1 MTASA
6 DSIPL
11 IDSELSHY
19 IIFGCS
25 IFAILWGGL
34 NALWVSQVELDAE
47 NIRPNT
53 SEEDKEDPD
62 FEDMPW
68 DAEGCKQR
76 MLEVNEFV
84 KDGAITFLNK
94 EYCYL
99 SIFITFFA
107 ALVCCVVDVPWEV
120 SETSVAFPFT
130 MVAFIVGAFT
140 SMMAGYIGMKIATVA
155 NVKTTYLCCT
165 SDDEGFKVAY
175 RGGQVLGFVLVG
187 LALLILEVLILCYK
201 PYIVGDGKSG
211 DASAESNVV
220 FLFEMI
226 SGYGLGGS
234 TVALFGRVGGGIYTK
249 AADVGADL
257 AGKVGNNIP
266 EDSHLNP
273 GTIADNVGDN
283 VGDIAGMGADLFG
296 SLAESTCA
304 CLIVSATSANIIST
318 PEAIYFPLIVTSA
331 GIVASFITQ
340 FFAFVEGDPKAKLTW
355 QLIISTVLMTAS
367 VWPCTWVLPDDLGI
381 TFAGETTS
389 TTPMQAYGCIILG
402 LWSGLLI
409 GLSTEYFTSNE
420 YAPTLELVEAC
431 RYDAAPNII
440 KGLALGYMSNV
451 LPIFCLAITV
461 LMSFSW
467 AAMYGVALAA
477 IGMLG
482 CLPIALSVDGYGPVS
497 DNAGGIAE
505 MSNLDADIR
514 KRTDYLDAAGNT
526 TAAIGKG
533 FAIGSACLVGLALF
547 GAFVTRVAETL
558 GDANVFNVN
567 ILEPFTF
574 AGLLVGAML
583 PYWFSALTMSAV
595 GDAAQD
601 MIAEIMDQVPKIQSN
616 NAAKKNEEEPPYPG
630 YPNHEKCIAI
640 STEASLKKMIYPGC
654 LVIIS
659 PLLFG
664 WLFGYQATNGILA
677 GGIVSG
683 IQIAFSASN
692 SGGAWDN
699 CKKYV
704 EAGKM
709 VRELKDENNNP
720 TGETEIVMKKSKEH
734 VAAVVGDTVGDPL
747 KDTSGPSINILI
759 KLSAIC
765 SLVFGSAIAKNGGLI
780 AGGAN

>member
-1 MTASA
+1 M
-6 DSIPL
+6 
-11 IDSELSHY
+11 
-19 IIFGCS
+19 
-25 IFAILWGGL
+25 
-34 NALWVSQVELDAE
+34 
-47 NIRPNT
+47 
-53 SEEDKEDPD
+53 
-62 FEDMPW
+62 
-68 DAEGCKQR
+68 
-76 MLEVNEFV
+76 
-84 KDGAITFLNK
+84 
-94 EYCYL
+94 
-99 SIFITFFA
+99 SIFIVFFS
-107 ALVCCVVDVPWEV
+107 ALVLCVVDVPWEV
-120 SETSVAFPFT
+120 NEHSVAFPFT
-130 MVAFIVGAFT
+130 MFAFIVGAVT
-140 SMMAGYIGMKIATVA
+140 SMLAGYIGMKIATA
-155 NVKTTYLCCT
+155 CNYKTTYLCNIDI
-165 SDDEGFKVAY
+165 DDGFKVAY

-187 LALLILEVLILCYK
+187 LALLILEILILSYK
-201 PYIVGDGKSG
+201 PFIVGDGKVG
-211 DASAESNVV
+211 DGAVANHKVV
-220 FLFEMI
+220 LLFEMI

-257 AGKVGNNIP
+257 AGKVGEQIP
-266 EDSHLNP
+266 EDSPLNP

-304 CLIVSATSANIIST
+304 ALIVSATSVNIIST

-331 GIVASFITQ
+331 GIVVSFITQ
-340 FFAFVEGDPKAKLTW
+340 FFAYVDGDVKTKLTL
-355 QLIISTVLMTAS
+355 QLVISTVLMSA
-367 VWPCTWVLPDDLGI
+367 VVYPCTFILPDDAAI
-381 TFAGETTS
+381 TFAGITYNTS
-389 TTPMQAYGCIILG
+389 PIECYGCIMMG

-409 GLSTEYFTSNE
+409 GLATEYFTSND
-420 YAPTLELVEAC
+420 YAPVRELTDAC
-431 RYDAAPNII
+431 HFDPATNII

-451 LPIFCLAITV
+451 IPIFCLALTV
-461 LMSFSW
+461 LMSFQW

-482 CLPIALSVDGYGPVS
+482 CLPIALSVDGYGPIS

-505 MSNLDADIR
+505 MSNLAKDIR
-514 KRTDYLDAAGNT
+514 NKTDELDAAGNT

-547 GAFVTRVAETL
+547 GAFVTRVAETT
-558 GDANVFNVN
+558 GSDDVYNVN

-574 AGLLVGAML
+574 AGLLIGAML

-601 MIAEIMDQVPKIQSN
+601 MITEIHDQVPKIR
-616 NAAKKNEEEPPYPG
+616 AKVSG
-630 YPNHEKCIAI
+630 YPDHERCIAI

-659 PLLFG
+659 PLLVGF
-664 WLFGYQATNGILA
+664 LFGYQATNGILA

-699 CKKYV
+699 CKKFV
-704 EAGKM
+704 EAGKLA
-709 VRELKDENNNP
+709 RKDPKDGENEFVQK
-720 TGETEIVMKKSKEH
+720 GDKEH
-734 VAAVVGDTVGDPL
+734 TAAVVGDTVGDPL

-765 SLVFGSAIAKNGGLI
+765 SLVFGTAIATHGGYI
-780 AGGAN
+780 AGGFQG